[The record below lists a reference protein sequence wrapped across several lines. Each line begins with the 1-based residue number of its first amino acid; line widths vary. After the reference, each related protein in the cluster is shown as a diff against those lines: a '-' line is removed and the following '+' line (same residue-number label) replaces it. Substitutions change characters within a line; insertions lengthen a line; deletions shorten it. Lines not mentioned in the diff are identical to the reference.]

1 MSHHL
6 LAFGIVAGLFV
17 SGCGGGGIVAH
28 SPVEPDEPRSVD
40 GPRHEGDVTY
50 AMLAEVVTRSA
61 EIVARL
67 DREAVRPD
75 GLKLTVD
82 FSFVRTLKD
91 EEWPED
97 FAPRAEYDK
106 LMDRAL
112 AELREARLFEHLATI
127 GRRPSI
133 RFPEAELNRP
143 RSLSLLQ
150 LGVLLEAAR
159 LELARAAT
167 DGCQKRSA
175 EIAATHIGVARLLS
189 QGDARVLLA
198 SVTQMRR
205 AVVAVMPLIV
215 HGAVNAEGRRLI
227 LASLEMPRLTAPEYS
242 ERTRREWRE
251 EATSIWGGL
260 PPEVFRSGAE
270 AEAAWA
276 KLDPRVRRGVAGL
289 AGRMDQAFAEDPELE
304 LPVPALGD
312 VMQLQERIWSQV
324 AEWQP
329 LAPVR
334 ARAAANEHERKARGG
349 KDGFGAMMASAL
361 IRAEHGHLEM
371 WMLIDAVRVA
381 IALEDYREATGG
393 YPESLDA
400 LCPAYL
406 TTVPVDPATPGE
418 KLKYARSAREIWGR
432 EYPYVLYSDGP
443 DGVDDGGAPMAWA
456 DVDIASGRR
465 GEDVILNALH

>member
-1 MSHHL
+1 M
-6 LAFGIVAGLFV
+6 
-17 SGCGGGGIVAH
+17 
-28 SPVEPDEPRSVD
+28 
-40 GPRHEGDVTY
+40 TY

-61 EIVARL
+61 EIIARL

-82 FSFVRTLKD
+82 FLFVRTLKD

-97 FAPRAEYDK
+97 FAPRAEHDK

-112 AELREARLFEHLATI
+112 AELREARLFEHLSTI
-127 GRRPSI
+127 GRRLSI
-133 RFPEAELNRP
+133 TYPKVDFDRP
-143 RSLSLLQ
+143 AALSTKDLR
-150 LGVLLEAAR
+150 VLLAGCR
-159 LELARAAT
+159 LEVARAVGAG
-167 DGCQKRSA
+167 DQRRVG
-175 EIAATHIGVARLLS
+175 ELAAAHLGVARLLAEGGPIHRDMAQS
-189 QGDARVLLA
+189 E
-198 SVTQMRR
+198 MKR
-205 AVVAVMPLIV
+205 AVVAIMPLIV
-215 HGAVNAEGRRLI
+215 HGAVTAEGRRLI
-227 LASLEMPRLTAPEYS
+227 WANLEMPRLTAPAYS

-276 KLDPRVRRGVAGL
+276 KLDPRVRRGVTGL

-304 LPVPALGD
+304 LPVPALAD

-334 ARAAANEHERKARGG
+334 ARAAANEHERKVRGG
-349 KDGFGAMMASAL
+349 KDGVGAMMASAL
-361 IRAEHGHLEM
+361 IRAEHRHLEM
-371 WMLIDAVRVA
+371 WMLIDAVRVT
-381 IALEDYREATGG
+381 IALENYREATGG

-418 KLKYARSAREIWGR
+418 KLKYARGVREIWGR